1 MLLRNNYEIIRVLD
15 TVGARSLVIDCLK
28 ETMPYWVNAYD
39 ISELEEIELEE
50 LLTATK
56 RELTPLSE
64 LDAESASIVQQR
76 FTLIAPI
83 LNVISNDEGRKKAIR
98 TIADANNISRRT
110 LRRYLCSYLVFQD
123 KSALAPKSAVRE
135 VTLSDDEKNFR
146 WALNK
151 YFYTAAKNS
160 LNTAYKMMLAEKYC
174 DEQGHLLEVFP
185 SYYQFRYF
193 YRKNKNIQNFYITR
207 EGKTE

>member
-39 ISELEEIELEE
+39 ISQLEEIELEE
-50 LLTATK
+50 LLSATK

-98 TIADANNISRRT
+98 TIADANKISRRT

-123 KSALAPKSAVRE
+123 RSALAPKSAVRE

-160 LNTAYKMMLAEKYC
+160 LTRHNIIDNVVIATIVLLAFMIHSPHRIIVRKMIP
-174 DEQGHLLEVFP
+174 Q
-185 SYYQFRYF
+185 
-193 YRKNKNIQNFYITR
+193 R
-207 EGKTE
+207 E

>member
-64 LDAESASIVQQR
+64 LDAESASIVQQK

-98 TIADANNISRRT
+98 TIADANKISRRT
-110 LRRYLCSYLVFQD
+110 LRRYLCSYLV
-123 KSALAPKSAVRE
+123 
-135 VTLSDDEKNFR
+135 
-146 WALNK
+146 
-151 YFYTAAKNS
+151 
-160 LNTAYKMMLAEKYC
+160 
-174 DEQGHLLEVFP
+174 LLY
-185 SYYQFRYF
+185 SC
-193 YRKNKNIQNFYITR
+193 
-207 EGKTE
+207 